1 MEKKKHGN
9 SGKKH
14 SEITKLKI
22 AKGLIGN
29 INAEKYTL
37 DDSFILFSEIIKET
51 QSISN
56 HTLNK
61 ICKSYGVPV
70 SLISKLVT
78 KFPELKDLYD
88 LIKSNLE
95 NNCIESANNDILK
108 LPIALANLKA
118 NYNWSDRLITNNTSD
133 ITSGGQP
140 LQMNN
145 LITFISDDNSD
156 EETDE

>member
-9 SGKKH
+9 KGKKH
-14 SEITKLKI
+14 TEEVKTKISK
-22 AKGLIGN
+22 ALIGN
-29 INAEKYTL
+29 VNAEKYTL
-37 DDSFILFSEIIKET
+37 DDSLLLFGEIIRDT
-51 QSISN
+51 QHISN

-78 KFPELKDLYD
+78 KFPELKDLYE

-95 NNCIESANNDILK
+95 NNCIESANEDILK

-118 NYNWSDRLITNNTSD
+118 NYNWSDRLITNNTTD
-133 ITSGGQP
+133 ITTGGEP
-140 LQMNN
+140 LKISN
-145 LITFISDDNSD
+145 LITFISDDSND
-156 EETDE
+156 EENEE